1 MRQFTESR
9 RELARLYF
17 KLLDTPALRA
27 SGLGFPPAD
36 FTQANWHMFQVV
48 LPEGFAL
55 TRAEVMARLQAA
67 GIGSGVHYPAI
78 HLFALYRR
86 LGWKEGDFPKAESVC
101 RRILTL
107 PLFPTMT
114 EAEVGRVS
122 AALSAIL
129 SSPVAS

>member
-1 MRQFTESR
+1 
-9 RELARLYF
+9 
-17 KLLDTPALRA
+17 
-27 SGLGFPPAD
+27 
-36 FTQANWHMFQVV
+36 MFQVV

-86 LGWKEGDFPKAESVC
+86 LGWKEGDFPTAESVC

-129 SSPVAS
+129 SSPAAS